1 VAGHSRWANI
11 KHKKGAAD
19 AKKGKVF
26 SKLAKFIIISA
37 RLGGG
42 DMAMNAR
49 LRLAVDKARA
59 ARMPRENIERAIKR
73 GTGELEQV
81 TYSELVYEGYA
92 PGQVAVVVDI
102 LTDNKNRTA
111 SELRKL
117 FEKKNGTLGGPG
129 SVSWM
134 FETKG
139 SIEVPHDAI
148 AEDEI
153 LELALEAGAE
163 DVKSEGGSHT
173 VLCAPENFTAVRTA
187 IEAKGITPD
196 SAEVTRIP
204 TSTVAITD
212 LETAKK
218 VLGFIGELEDH
229 EDVQSVSA
237 NFDIP
242 DSIMEQIEG

>member
-1 VAGHSRWANI
+1 VAGHSHWANI
-11 KHKKGAAD
+11 KHRKGAAD
-19 AKKGKVF
+19 ARKGKVF
-26 SKLAKFIIISA
+26 SKLAKFIIIAA

-42 DMAMNAR
+42 DPAMNAR
-49 LRLAVDKARA
+49 LRLLIDKARA
-59 ARMPRENIERAIKR
+59 AKMPRDNIERAIKR
-73 GTGELEQV
+73 GTGELEQII
-81 TYSELVYEGYA
+81 YSEIVYEGYA

-129 SVSWM
+129 SVAWM

-139 SIEVPHDAI
+139 AIEIPIAAI
-148 AEDEI
+148 AEDQI
-153 LELALEAGAE
+153 LEIALEAGAD
-163 DVKSEGGSHT
+163 DVKTEGSFHT
-173 VLCAPENFTAVRTA
+173 VLCSPVNFTAVREA
-187 IEAKGITPD
+187 IEAKGIAPE

-204 TSTVAITD
+204 TTTVAIAD

-218 VLGFIGELEDH
+218 VLGFISELEDH
-229 EDVQSVSA
+229 EDVQTVSA

-242 DSIMEQIEG
+242 DSLMEQLSE